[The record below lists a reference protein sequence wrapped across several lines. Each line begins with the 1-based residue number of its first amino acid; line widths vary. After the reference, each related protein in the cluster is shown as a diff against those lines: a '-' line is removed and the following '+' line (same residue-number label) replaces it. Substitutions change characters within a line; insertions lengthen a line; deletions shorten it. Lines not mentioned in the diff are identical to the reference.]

1 MYVRNERHFSLWQAN
16 RLGTCRYAK
25 LAIYFSKPFEMNDFE
40 LIVNVRGSENYKQE
54 RRMYDMA
61 FLYSNIHVFMS

>member
-1 MYVRNERHFSLWQAN
+1 
-16 RLGTCRYAK
+16 
-25 LAIYFSKPFEMNDFE
+25 MNDFE